1 MNLNNI
7 KNQFPIFSK
16 KINGKSLVYLD
27 SSNSSQKPISVLNKL
42 DEFYRYEFSNVG
54 RSIHSLAVKAT
65 NKFDETRVSIK
76 NFINAKSKDEIIFTK
91 NATES
96 INLVASTFGQQ
107 NINKGDEILITE
119 LEHHSNYVPWHYL
132 RKIKGAVIKFAPIN
146 EDGDIEINKF
156 EKLITPKTK
165 IVGITHLSNVTGT
178 IVPVKEIVEIA
189 HKKNIPVLIDGC
201 QSAPHIKIDVQD
213 IDCDFYVMSA
223 HKVYGPTG
231 VGILYGKK
239 KWLENL
245 PPYIGGGGMI
255 SEVKKDKITYASLPE
270 KYEAGTMPTA
280 EVIAFNESIKFM
292 NSIGI
297 ENLMN
302 HEKELTNYSLEKLK
316 KMNSVKLIG
325 NPKNKAGVIS
335 FTVKGIHP
343 HDIATILD
351 EDGVAIRAGHHCCQ
365 ILHEKLN
372 LTATAR
378 VSLGIYNTKE
388 DIDILCKAI
397 ENCRKVF
404 KLK

>member
-1 MNLNNI
+1 MNLENI
-7 KNQFPIFSK
+7 KSQFPIFSK
-16 KINGKSLVYLD
+16 KINGKQLVYLD
-27 SSNSSQKPISVLNKL
+27 SSNSSQKPLSVINRL
-42 DEFYRYEFSNVG
+42 DDFYKNEFSNIG
-54 RSIHSLAVKAT
+54 RSIHSLSVNAT
-65 NKFDETRVSIK
+65 NKFDETRISVK
-76 NFINAKSKDEIIFTK
+76 NFINANSKDEIIFTK

-107 NINKGDEILITE
+107 NIEKGDEILITE

-132 RKIKGAVIKFAPIN
+132 REYKGAVIKFAPIN
-146 EDGDIEINKF
+146 SDGDIIISQFK
-156 EKLITPKTK
+156 KLISSKTK
-165 IVGITHLSNVTGT
+165 IVAITHLSNVTGT
-178 IVPVKEIVEIA
+178 IVPVKEIIDIA
-189 HKKNIPVLIDGC
+189 HKKNIPVLVDGC
-201 QSAPHIKIDVQD
+201 QSAPHIKIDVKD
-213 IDCDFYVMSA
+213 LDCDFYAISC

-231 VGILYGKK
+231 VGILYAKRE
-239 KWLENL
+239 WLEKL

-255 SEVKKDKITYASLPE
+255 NEVRKDKISYAQLPE
-270 KYEAGTMPTA
+270 KFEAGTMPTA
-280 EVIAFNESIKFM
+280 EVVAFNESLKFM

-297 ENLMN
+297 ENLVN
-302 HEKELTNYSLEKLK
+302 HEKELTNYALDKLRII
-316 KMNSVKLIG
+316 NSVKLVG

-335 FTVKGIHP
+335 FTIKGVHP

-378 VSLGIYNTKE
+378 VSFGIYNTKE

-404 KLK
+404 DLK

>member
-27 SSNSSQKPISVLNKL
+27 SSNSSQKPINVLNKL

-302 HEKELTNYSLEKLK
+302 HEKELTNYALEKLK
-316 KMNSVKLIG
+316 KINSVKLIG

-335 FTVKGIHP
+335 FTIKGIHP

-351 EDGVAIRAGHHCCQ
+351 EDGIAIRAGHHCCQ

-372 LTATAR
+372 LSATAR
-378 VSLGIYNTKE
+378 ASLGIYNTKE

>member
-27 SSNSSQKPISVLNKL
+27 NSNSSQKPVNVLNKL

-65 NKFDETRVSIK
+65 NAYDETRVSIK
-76 NFINAKSKDEIIFTK
+76 NFINAQSKDEIIFTK

-107 NINKGDEILITE
+107 HINEGDEILITE

-132 RKIKGAVIKFAPIN
+132 REIKGAIIKFAPIN
-146 EDGDIEINKF
+146 KDGDIEIDKF
-156 EKLITPKTK
+156 EKLITSKTK
-165 IVGITHLSNVTGT
+165 IIGITHISNVTGT

-201 QSAPHIKIDVQD
+201 QGAPHIKIDVQD
-213 IDCDFYVMSA
+213 IDCDFYAMSA
-223 HKVYGPTG
+223 HKIYGPTG

-245 PPYIGGGGMI
+245 PPYTGGGGMI
-255 SEVKKDKITYASLPE
+255 HEVKKEKITYAPLPE

-302 HEKELTNYSLEKLK
+302 HEKELTNYALEKLK
-316 KMNSVKLIG
+316 KMNSVKLVG

-335 FTVKGIHP
+335 FTIKGIHP

-351 EDGVAIRAGHHCCQ
+351 EDGVAIRAGQHCCQ

-372 LTATAR
+372 LSATAR
-378 VSLGIYNTKE
+378 ASFGVYNTKE
-388 DIDILCKAI
+388 DIDILCKGI

-404 KLK
+404 ESK

>member
-27 SSNSSQKPISVLNKL
+27 SSNSSQKPINVLNKL

-156 EKLITPKTK
+156 EKLITSKTK

-231 VGILYGKK
+231 VGVLYGKK

-302 HEKELTNYSLEKLK
+302 HEKELTNYALEKLK
-316 KMNSVKLIG
+316 KINAVKLIG

-335 FTVKGIHP
+335 FTIKGIHP

-372 LTATAR
+372 LSATAR

>member
-27 SSNSSQKPISVLNKL
+27 SSNSSQKPTSVLNKL

-65 NKFDETRVSIK
+65 NQYDETRVSIK
-76 NFINAKSKDEIIFTK
+76 KFINAKSKEEIIFTK

-107 NINKGDEILITE
+107 YVGEGDEILITE

-146 EDGDIEINKF
+146 KDGDIEIDKF
-156 EKLITPKTK
+156 QKLITSKTK
-165 IVGITHLSNVTGT
+165 IIGITHVSNVTGT

-201 QSAPHIKIDVQD
+201 QGAPHIKIDVQD

-223 HKVYGPTG
+223 HKIYGPTG

-255 SEVKKDKITYASLPE
+255 NEVTKEKITYASSPT

-302 HEKELTNYSLEKLK
+302 HEKELINYALEKLK
-316 KMNSVKLIG
+316 KMNSVTLVG

-335 FTVKGIHP
+335 FTIKGIHP

-351 EDGVAIRAGHHCCQ
+351 EDGVAIRAGQHCCQ
-365 ILHEKLN
+365 ILHDKLN
-372 LTATAR
+372 LSATAR
-378 VSLGIYNTKE
+378 ASFGVYNTKE
-388 DIDILCKAI
+388 DIDVLCKAI

-404 KLK
+404 ESK

>member
-7 KNQFPIFSK
+7 KNQFPVFSK

-27 SSNSSQKPISVLNKL
+27 NSNSSQKPVNVLNKL

-65 NKFDETRVSIK
+65 NAYDETRVSIK
-76 NFINAKSKDEIIFTK
+76 NFINAKSKEEIIFTK

-107 NINKGDEILITE
+107 HINEGDEILITE

-132 RKIKGAVIKFAPIN
+132 REIKGAIIKFAPIN
-146 EDGDIEINKF
+146 KDGDIEIDKF
-156 EKLITPKTK
+156 EKLITSKTK
-165 IVGITHLSNVTGT
+165 IIGITHISNVTGT

-201 QSAPHIKIDVQD
+201 QGAPHIKIDVQD
-213 IDCDFYVMSA
+213 IDCDFYAMSA
-223 HKVYGPTG
+223 HKIYGPTG

-245 PPYIGGGGMI
+245 PPYTGGGGMI
-255 SEVKKDKITYASLPE
+255 HEVKKEKITYASLPE

-302 HEKELTNYSLEKLK
+302 HEKELTNYALEKLK
-316 KMNSVKLIG
+316 KMNSVKLVG

-335 FTVKGIHP
+335 FTIKGIHP

-351 EDGVAIRAGHHCCQ
+351 EDGVAIRAGQHCCQ

-372 LTATAR
+372 LSATAR
-378 VSLGIYNTKE
+378 ASFGVYNTKE
-388 DIDILCKAI
+388 DIDILCKGI

-404 KLK
+404 ESK

>member
-7 KNQFPIFSK
+7 KNQFPVFSK

-27 SSNSSQKPISVLNKL
+27 NSNSSQKPVNVLNKL

-65 NKFDETRVSIK
+65 NAYDETRVSIK
-76 NFINAKSKDEIIFTK
+76 NFINAQSKDEIIFTK

-107 NINKGDEILITE
+107 HINEGDEILITE

-132 RKIKGAVIKFAPIN
+132 REIKGAIIKFAPIN
-146 EDGDIEINKF
+146 KDGDIEIDKF
-156 EKLITPKTK
+156 EKLITSKTK
-165 IVGITHLSNVTGT
+165 IIGITHISNVTGT

-201 QSAPHIKIDVQD
+201 QGAPHIKIDVQD
-213 IDCDFYVMSA
+213 IDCDFYAMSA
-223 HKVYGPTG
+223 HKIYGPTG

-245 PPYIGGGGMI
+245 PPYTGGGGMI
-255 SEVKKDKITYASLPE
+255 HEVKKEKITYASLPA

-302 HEKELTNYSLEKLK
+302 HEKELTNYALEKLK
-316 KMNSVKLIG
+316 KMNSVKLVG

-335 FTVKGIHP
+335 FTIKGIHP

-351 EDGVAIRAGHHCCQ
+351 EGGVAIRAGQHCCQ
-365 ILHEKLN
+365 ILHETLN
-372 LTATAR
+372 LSATAR
-378 VSLGIYNTKE
+378 ASFGVYNTKE
-388 DIDILCKAI
+388 DIDILCKGI

-404 KLK
+404 ESK

>member
-27 SSNSSQKPISVLNKL
+27 NSNSSQKPVNVLNKL

-65 NKFDETRVSIK
+65 NAYDETRVSIK
-76 NFINAKSKDEIIFTK
+76 NFINAQSKDEIIFTK

-107 NINKGDEILITE
+107 HINEGDEILITE

-132 RKIKGAVIKFAPIN
+132 REIKGAIIKFAPIN
-146 EDGDIEINKF
+146 KDGDIEIDKF
-156 EKLITPKTK
+156 EKLITSKTK
-165 IVGITHLSNVTGT
+165 IIGITHISNVTGT

-201 QSAPHIKIDVQD
+201 QGAPHIKIDVQD
-213 IDCDFYVMSA
+213 IDCDFYAMSA
-223 HKVYGPTG
+223 HKIYGPTG

-245 PPYIGGGGMI
+245 PPYTGGGGMI
-255 SEVKKDKITYASLPE
+255 HEVKKEKITYASLPA

-302 HEKELTNYSLEKLK
+302 HEKELTNYALEKLK
-316 KMNSVKLIG
+316 KMNSVKLVG

-335 FTVKGIHP
+335 FTIKGIHP

-351 EDGVAIRAGHHCCQ
+351 EDGVAIRAGQHCCQ

-372 LTATAR
+372 LPATAR
-378 VSLGIYNTKE
+378 ASFGVYNTKE
-388 DIDILCKAI
+388 DIDILCKGI

-404 KLK
+404 ESK

>member
-302 HEKELTNYSLEKLK
+302 HEKELTNYALEKLK
-316 KMNSVKLIG
+316 KINSVKLIG

-335 FTVKGIHP
+335 FTIKGIHP